1 MCMSVSEGSAAGRW
15 KRGLM
20 AGAGLFLVLVGRAAT
35 ASRPA
40 ASDEDAP
47 AVAKALP
54 EAGSSSEVMAGS
66 GVEYTGGKLSFDFQ
80 DIQVRSVLQ
89 LIANFTDSNLVVSDA
104 VQGRITLRLQD
115 VPWDQALDLILKAQ
129 GLGKRRIGNV
139 LLVAPAQEIT
149 AREQR
154 QLKAREQM
162 AVLAPLRT
170 EYISVNYAKA
180 DQLKALI
187 LQQGDVEGGR
197 SLLGPRGSVAV
208 DQRTNTLIVQDVS
221 ARLHGIRAL
230 VSKLDIPVQQVLIE
244 ARVVV
249 ASTDVADEFG
259 VRWGGLALD
268 ADRLRDQGRSYGL
281 SGRLQS
287 LRDLHDSNF
296 DRNATAAGDDQT
308 KSLAWT
314 AVQGDGDDA
323 ANDLIVDMGVDAAS
337 ATRFAIGFTS
347 LDSGLIELELSAL
360 QSEGH
365 GEVVATPKVLT
376 ADQQPAII
384 ASGQQI
390 PFNVSTSS
398 GATAVQF
405 IKAELRLEVTPQVT
419 PEGDVILQLKV
430 NKDSLG
436 ANTEVP
442 TVNTN
447 RIETTVLVNN
457 GETVVLGGIFQQEQ
471 VKSLTKTPFLG
482 DIPWLGALF
491 RRKINNTIK
500 QELLIFITP
509 RLVQDTAMVSR

>member
-1 MCMSVSEGSAAGRW
+1 MTMGISISATSTAGRRRW
-15 KRGLM
+15 TLLAGTGLLLLM
-20 AGAGLFLVLVGRAAT
+20 TGRAGAAL
-35 ASRPA
+35 ASRSSAPDAGKVA
-40 ASDEDAP
+40 AAESP
-47 AVAKALP
+47 GMP
-54 EAGSSSEVMAGS
+54 QGMANDGTQ
-66 GVEYTGGKLSFDFQ
+66 YTGRKLSFDFQ
-80 DIQVRSVLQ
+80 NIEIRSVLQ
-89 LIANFTDSNLVVSDA
+89 LIADFTDTNLVVSDA
-104 VQGRITLRLQD
+104 VQGSVTLRLQD
-115 VPWDQALDLILKAQ
+115 VPWDQALDLILRTQ
-129 GLGKRRIGNV
+129 GLGKRRLGNV
-139 LLVAPAQEIT
+139 LLVAPAQDIT
-149 AREQR
+149 AHEQQALEAREQ
-154 QLKAREQM
+154 
-162 AVLAPLRT
+162 APLHT
-170 EYISVNYAKA
+170 EYLSINYARA
-180 DQLKALI
+180 EQLQALI
-187 LQQGDVEGGR
+187 LQQGDAEGGR

-208 DQRTNTLIVQDVS
+208 DQRTNTLIVQDTE
-221 ARLHGIRAL
+221 AHLHDIRAL
-230 VSKLDIPVQQVLIE
+230 VNKLDVPVQQVLIE

-249 ASTDVADEFG
+249 ASTNVDDQFG

-268 ADRLRDQGRSYGL
+268 ADRLRDQGRSYAL

-287 LRDLHDSNF
+287 LRDLHDASF
-296 DRNATAAGDDQT
+296 GRSATAAGDDGA

-323 ANDLIVDMGVDAAS
+323 ANDLIVDLGVDAAN

-360 QSEGH
+360 QAEGH

-419 PEGDVILQLKV
+419 PEGDVILRLKV

-436 ANTEVP
+436 PDIEVP

-457 GETVVLGGIFQQEQ
+457 GETVVLGGIFQREQ
-471 VKSLTKTPFLG
+471 VKSLVKTPFLG

-491 RRKINNTIK
+491 RRKIDNTIK